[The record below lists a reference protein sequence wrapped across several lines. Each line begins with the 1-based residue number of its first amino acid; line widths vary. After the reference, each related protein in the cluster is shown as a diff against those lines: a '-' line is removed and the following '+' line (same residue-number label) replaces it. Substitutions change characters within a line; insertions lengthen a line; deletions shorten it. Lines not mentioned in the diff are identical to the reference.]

1 LAQAQFQDFIGV
13 SERIPDQ
20 RPVLYKTKR
29 NNDIVFAELTLK
41 IDLLPRLNHSDGSQ
55 NLLRGRRGFAVGE
68 RGKEDR

>member
-1 LAQAQFQDFIGV
+1 MAQAQLEDFIGV

-41 IDLLPRLNHSDGSQ
+41 IDLLSRLNHSDGGQ
-55 NLLRGRRGFAVGE
+55 NLLCGWRRFAMYE